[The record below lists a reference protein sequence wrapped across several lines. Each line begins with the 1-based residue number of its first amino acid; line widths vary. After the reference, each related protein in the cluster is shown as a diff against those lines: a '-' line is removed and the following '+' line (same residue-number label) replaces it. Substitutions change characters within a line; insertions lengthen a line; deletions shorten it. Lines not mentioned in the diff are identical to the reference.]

1 MPVVE
6 IEVKSLPYFSG
17 AGVAGSPSTRSLFPR
32 PGLSDDTLIHMSV
45 ADGPGDLAAMQQAL
59 GATAPSPAAKARKI
73 PAAEQSAVRSAAGGS
88 VPQSA

>member
-1 MPVVE
+1 
-6 IEVKSLPYFSG
+6 
-17 AGVAGSPSTRSLFPR
+17 
-32 PGLSDDTLIHMSV
+32 MSV